1 MENKRIAVAKEAA
14 KLLYSNKIKEYKEAK
29 ETAAANLGIKSLP
42 SNFEIAI
49 ELDNLSEKMEGS
61 KRHQRLIEMRKT
73 ALTVMNVLREYD
85 PVLIGSVWRGIS
97 RLGSD
102 IDIVAYNENVEEIRK
117 KLRVFCITKSSD
129 TQFDV
134 NGSSHHST
142 HIWLEINGY
151 ETEVVVRP
159 PEDKIVE
166 KCEVFGDVKRGIRIE
181 ALERLMRTDPLRRF
195 VPRRRSR

>member
-14 KLLYSNKIKEYKEAK
+14 KLLYSNKIKEYKDAK
-29 ETAAANLGIKSLP
+29 EIAAASLGIKSLP

-49 ELDNLSEKMEGS
+49 ELDNLAEKIEGS
-61 KRHQRLIEMRKT
+61 ERHERLIDMRKT
-73 ALTVMNVLREYD
+73 ALTVMNVLKEYD
-85 PVLIGSVWRGIS
+85 PVLIGSVWRGVS

-102 IDIVAYNENVEEIRK
+102 IDFIVYNENLEAIIE
-117 KLRVFCITKSSD
+117 KLKVFCFIRSND
-129 TQFDV
+129 TRFDV
-134 NGSSHHST
+134 NGSPHHST
-142 HIWLEINGY
+142 HIWLEVNGY
-151 ETEVVVRP
+151 EVEVVVRP

-166 KCEVFGDVKRGIRIE
+166 KCELFGDVKRGIKIE

>member
-14 KLLYSNKIKEYKEAK
+14 KLLYSNKIREYKDAK

-49 ELDNLSEKMEGS
+49 ELDILSEKMEGS
-61 KRHQRLIEMRKT
+61 ERHQRLIEMRKT
-73 ALTVMNVLREYD
+73 ALTVMNVLRESD

-102 IDIVAYNENVEEIRK
+102 IDIVVYNENVEEIIK
-117 KLRVFCITKSSD
+117 KLQVFCIIKWND
-129 TQFDV
+129 VQFDV
-134 NGSSHHST
+134 NGSTHHST
-142 HIWLEINGY
+142 HIWLEVNGY

-159 PEDKIVE
+159 LEDKTEE
-166 KCEVFGDVKRGIRIE
+166 KCEVFGDVKRGIGID
-181 ALERLMRTDPLRRF
+181 ALERLMSTDPLRRF
-195 VPRRRSR
+195 VPRRRGR